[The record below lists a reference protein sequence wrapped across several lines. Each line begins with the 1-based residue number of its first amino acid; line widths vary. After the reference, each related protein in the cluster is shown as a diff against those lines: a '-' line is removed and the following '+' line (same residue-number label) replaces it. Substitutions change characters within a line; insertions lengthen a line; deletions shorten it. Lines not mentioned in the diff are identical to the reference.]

1 MRSQT
6 VKITDILKV
15 TKFTDTK
22 LSDFNASYVRSFL
35 EAQGAYIFAE
45 EGNSIYESS
54 GHYTWFKRNYESS
67 GHYIWFKRNNHVF
80 RNIGYSF
87 MLNADKVIA
96 GITMGASSLGS
107 GTIAITDLAPYY
119 VDELHEI
126 KAYNGG
132 IGFFFEGNINLVV
145 LHNILICSKYALKPN
160 DLYSG

>member
-6 VKITDILKV
+6 VKITDTLKV
-15 TKFTDTK
+15 IKFTDTK
-22 LSDFNASYVRSFL
+22 LSDFNASYVGSFL
-35 EAQGAYIFAE
+35 GAQGAYIFAE

-54 GHYTWFKRNYESS
+54 GHY
-67 GHYIWFKRNNHVF
+67 IWFERNKHVF
-80 RNIGYSF
+80 RNIGYSL

-96 GITMGASSLGS
+96 GITMRASSLGS

-119 VDELHEI
+119 LDELHEI